1 MATIVTRAG
10 KGSPLTNAE
19 VDANFTNLNNGKV
32 EQTSTTG
39 SAKIPAGTEAQRDG
53 TATAGMFRFNTDT
66 DSFEG
71 HNGTAWGAVGGG
83 NTTTAGMWENSAS
96 ISENY
101 AITAGNNAVS
111 AGPVTI
117 ASGVTVT
124 VPSGS
129 VWTVV

>member
-19 VDANFTNLNNGKV
+19 VDANFTNLNDDKV
-32 EQTSTTG
+32 EQTATTG

-71 HNGTAWGAVGGG
+71 HNGTEWGAVGGG
-83 NTTTAGMWENSAS
+83 NTTTAGLWENAAL

-101 AITAGNNAVS
+101 SITAGNNAMS
-111 AGPVTI
+111 AGPVTV